1 MVPRPQL
8 CTDTQQHMCI
18 PSGRLDT
25 HTRTHR
31 QSICLKW
38 QVLPVIATTFLLYPH
53 HRSPLLLLHP
63 FTSLLS
69 FSLCL
74 LLCLWPAPFVSPQ
87 LFISLFLH
95 GQWGVLDAN
104 DMPSLNKGLEAP
116 SESLFGHTHTPN
128 TSCSLLASYYTDPLK
143 DLAVL
148 AFFFVSFFFFG
159 TRRQI
164 HQHAWIKHH
173 PKFSML
179 IIFMQF
185 YQISG
190 KMKSSWQV
198 LQETRFFFIAFGLLV
213 WIIDDWELIM
223 EENVCV
229 FVCVMDTHHLLKH
242 TCTTLA
248 HGHCTHR
255 GRDR

>member
-25 HTRTHR
+25 HTHVHTDSPFVWSGRCCRLLPPLSCCTPTIGVPSFF
-31 QSICLKW
+31 SIP
-38 QVLPVIATTFLLYPH
+38 LPLFFL
-53 HRSPLLLLHP
+53 
-63 FTSLLS
+63 SL
-69 FSLCL
+69 SLCR

-148 AFFFVSFFFFG
+148 AFFSFL
-159 TRRQI
+159 
-164 HQHAWIKHH
+164 
-173 PKFSML
+173 FSFL
-179 IIFMQF
+179 GHTDK
-185 YQISG
+185 YTS
-190 KMKSSWQV
+190 
-198 LQETRFFFIAFGLLV
+198 
-213 WIIDDWELIM
+213 
-223 EENVCV
+223 
-229 FVCVMDTHHLLKH
+229 THE
-242 TCTTLA
+242 
-248 HGHCTHR
+248 
-255 GRDR
+255 